1 MNTSK
6 IAFLSIFAAF
16 IVVGRITFQFLPNVQ
31 PVTVMLICLAIYAG
45 TRSAILLAIISTYVS
60 NIYLGLGIWTIW
72 QIVGWALISLFAG
85 LLAQQLKRSNLYI
98 FAIYCGLMAY
108 VYGLIIQIGTFS
120 YTGNFLAYY
129 IASLPFDT
137 FHAIGNVA
145 FAIILGPILK
155 RILPRYFKH
164 ELSVTR

>member
-6 IAFLSIFAAF
+6 IAFLSVFAAF
-16 IVVGRITFQFLPNVQ
+16 IVVGRLSFQFLPNIQ

-60 NIYLGLGIWTIW
+60 NIFLGLGIWTIW
-72 QIVGWALISLFAG
+72 QIAGWALISLIAG
-85 LLAQQLKRSNLYI
+85 LLAHQLKRTNVYI

-108 VYGLIIQIGTFS
+108 VYGIVIQIGTFS
-120 YTGNFLAYY
+120 YTGNFVGYY
-129 IASLPFDT
+129 LASLPFDT
-137 FHAIGNVA
+137 LHAIGNIG

-155 RILPRYFKH
+155 RILPQYFAQDNSSIK
-164 ELSVTR
+164 